1 MRLQFQNPLNVCMT
15 EIVINKKNNKII
27 IKEQDQ

>member
-1 MRLQFQNPLNVCMT
+1 MQAVNPLNVCIT
-15 EIVINKKNNKII
+15 EIVINKKNKKII

>member
-1 MRLQFQNPLNVCMT
+1 MQAINALNVCIT
-15 EIVINKKNNKII
+15 EIVINKKNKKII